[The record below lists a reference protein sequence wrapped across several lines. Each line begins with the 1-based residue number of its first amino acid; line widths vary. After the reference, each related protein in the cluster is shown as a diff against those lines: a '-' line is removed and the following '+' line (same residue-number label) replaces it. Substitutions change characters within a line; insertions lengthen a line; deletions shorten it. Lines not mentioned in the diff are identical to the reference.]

1 MKNLIA
7 TFVLAA
13 ASGAA
18 TAAPLWVDNE
28 SFGFEACASAV
39 AAPDAGAT
47 LAALRADAEAQLR
60 RAGTLAAGRQ
70 VLLTPVA
77 GRFACGAQAS
87 QMTLRVVVVDAAGTY
102 RNSELIAAAAPA
114 SQTALAAL
122 SARR

>member
-1 MKNLIA
+1 
-7 TFVLAA
+7 
-13 ASGAA
+13 
-18 TAAPLWVDNE
+18 
-28 SFGFEACASAV
+28 
-39 AAPDAGAT
+39 
-47 LAALRADAEAQLR
+47 
-60 RAGTLAAGRQ
+60 

-102 RNSELIAAAAPA
+102 RNSELIAGAAPA